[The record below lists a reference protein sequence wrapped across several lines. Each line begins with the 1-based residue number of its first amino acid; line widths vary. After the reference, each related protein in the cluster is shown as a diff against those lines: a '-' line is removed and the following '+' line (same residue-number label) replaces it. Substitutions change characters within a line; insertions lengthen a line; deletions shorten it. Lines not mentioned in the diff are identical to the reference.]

1 MALVP
6 DDLVT
11 NRQQRC
17 PVVLAL
23 DASSSMHGP
32 RIDTLNE
39 TLKDFKNELVSD
51 PVASLRVELAVISF
65 GDSATLLQDFVTIQ
79 TFEPPVLRAD
89 GMTAMG
95 AAVDMALDRLEARK
109 QTYRSA
115 GIRFFRPWLWLMS
128 DGMPND
134 NWEKAAERALQA
146 ERDKKATVFPVGIG
160 DDANLE
166 ALNMFAS
173 RPAVRV
179 QPGMFGRM
187 FTWLSASLQARA
199 NSVPKPTSSSEGDA
213 AVTAAGEQIKF
224 DPVDWG
230 VAD

>member
-23 DASSSMHGP
+23 DASSSMHGT
-32 RIDTLNE
+32 RINTLNE
-39 TLKDFKNELVSD
+39 ALRGFKNELVAD

-65 GDSATLLQDFVTIQ
+65 GDSATLLQDFVTLQ
-79 TFEPPVLRAD
+79 SFDPPVLKAD

-95 AAVDMALDRLEARK
+95 AAVNMALEQIEARK
-109 QTYRSA
+109 QAYRSA
-115 GIRFFRPWLWLMS
+115 GIRYYRPWLWLMS

-134 NWEKAAERALQA
+134 RWEEAAERALQA
-146 ERDKKATVFPVGIG
+146 ECDKKVTVFPVGIG

-166 ALNMFAS
+166 TLNMFAS
-173 RPAVRV
+173 RSAVRV

-187 FTWLSASLQARA
+187 FEWLSASLQARSH
-199 NSVPKPTSSSEGDA
+199 SVPQPSPSGEGDA

-230 VAD
+230 VQE

>member
-23 DASSSMHGP
+23 DASSSMHGT
-32 RIDTLNE
+32 RINTLNE
-39 TLKDFKNELVSD
+39 ALQGFKNELVAD

-65 GDSATLLQDFVTIQ
+65 GDSATLLQDFVTLQ
-79 TFEPPVLRAD
+79 SFDPPVLKAD

-95 AAVDMALDRLEARK
+95 AAVNMALEQIEGRK

-115 GIRFFRPWLWLMS
+115 GIRYYRPWLWLLS

-134 NWEKAAERALQA
+134 RWEEAAERARQA
-146 ERDKKATVFPVGIG
+146 EGDRKVTIFPVGIG

-166 ALNMFAS
+166 TLNMFAS

-187 FTWLSASLQARA
+187 FEWLSASLQARSH
-199 NSVPKPTSSSEGDA
+199 SVPQPSPSGEGDA

-230 VAD
+230 VQE

>member
-23 DASSSMHGP
+23 DASSSMYGP
-32 RIDTLNE
+32 RIDALNE
-39 TLKDFKNELVSD
+39 TLKGFRNELMAD

-79 TFEPPVLRAD
+79 SFAPPVLKAD

-95 AAVDMALDRLEARK
+95 EAVSMALDHLEVRK

-115 GIRFFRPWLWLMS
+115 GVRFYRPWLWLMS

-134 NWEKAAERALQA
+134 NWEPAAQRALQA
-146 ERDKKATVFPVGIG
+146 ERDKKVTVFPVGIG
-160 DDANLE
+160 DDANL
-166 ALNMFAS
+166 ATLNMFAS

-179 QPGMFGRM
+179 QPDMFGRM
-187 FTWLSASLQARA
+187 FCWLSASLQARA
-199 NSVPKPTSSSEGDA
+199 HSVPKPTSSGEGDA

-224 DPVDWG
+224 GSVDWG
-230 VAD
+230 NQE